1 MLQYKTKCSWSW
13 FIFFVAMF
21 CFYTITVVQY
31 AAHFMMWAYC
41 VIVFTRRN
49 EGKIRKST
57 LHNMLLVCG
66 GYGLLVL
73 WALISRIWAYGVMEN
88 SATLNGMIKILSI
101 MLCMIIYVDSQH
113 KVEAIL
119 ISYVNALVVMAL
131 LILITSPISTYGTVN
146 FGGITQQFRNGIAN
160 VLFFGIVLVL
170 IISPTLKKNTN
181 ILYIGLFL
189 LTGLCTGSRRGIIQ
203 LVLIALLYALT
214 EKNLNEK
221 LKKVML
227 VVLFVLIGGI
237 ILSSIPYLRE
247 TYWSRLFS
255 IFDLSVDETGGGE
268 ASTVGRNIY
277 RMIAMDMFRMRPL
290 TGFGIDGF
298 HCYLADHPYTYTTYA
313 MSAVYSHCN
322 YTELLA
328 DFGIPGFIFYYI
340 LHINILKKIRKSY
353 KENKFFRATLVI
365 ILSTLVLDY
374 GGISFQSNF
383 AMYMYTILFLGVIY
397 TKRSYENVNFQNT
410 V

>member
-1 MLQYKTKCSWSW
+1 MLQYKTKYSWPW
-13 FIFFVAMF
+13 FIFFIAMF

-31 AAHFMMWAYC
+31 AAHFMIWTYC
-41 VIVFTRRN
+41 LIVFIRRN

-57 LHNMLLVCG
+57 LHNILLVCG

-73 WALISRIWAYGVMEN
+73 WALISRIWAYGVMED

-101 MLCMIIYVDSQH
+101 MLCMIIYVDSRH
-113 KVEAIL
+113 KVETIL
-119 ISYVNALVVMAL
+119 ISYVNALAVMAL
-131 LILITSPISTYGTVN
+131 LIMITSPISAYGTTN
-146 FGGITQQFRNGIAN
+146 LGGITQQFRNTIAN
-160 VLFFGIVLVL
+160 AVFFGVVLVL
-170 IISPTLKKNTN
+170 ATPRYLKKN
-181 ILYIGLFL
+181 IRVIYIGLFL

-214 EKNLNEK
+214 EYNINKK
-221 LKKVML
+221 LKRL
-227 VVLFVLIGGI
+227 LLILLLLLLGGI
-237 ILSSIPYLRE
+237 ILSSVPYFRE
-247 TYWSRLFS
+247 TYWTRLFS
-255 IFDLSVDETGGGE
+255 IFDTSIDDAGGGE

-298 HCYLADHPYTYTTYA
+298 HCYLADHPYTYTTFA
-313 MSAVYSHCN
+313 VRAVYSHCN

-328 DFGIPGFIFYYI
+328 DFGILGFIFYYI
-340 LHINILKKIRKSY
+340 LHFNILKRILKFY
-353 KENKFFRATLVI
+353 KENNYFRLTLII
-365 ILSTLVLDY
+365 ILATLVLDY

-397 TKRSYENVNFQNT
+397 NNDMNLTSK
-410 V
+410 